1 MNRKV
6 KNLIIFLVIIV
17 MVELGVI
24 IISFSRNS
32 TQNTQNELGMSQSG
46 MGTPPEKPNGDAP
59 MQPGGGMNSN
69 GGSVTYTAT
78 REIAES
84 SDLSGETITS
94 TNSDENG
101 ILVTGGIEVN
111 ISDVTVEKSGDSDGV
126 DTSNFYGNNSAII
139 AKDGATLNIDGATVT
154 TNASGANGVFSYGG
168 SATTNNSSSDGTTVN
183 ISNSQITTTGD
194 NAGGIM
200 TTGGGTTVAS
210 NLIINTSGT
219 SSAAIRSDRGG
230 GTVVVDKGT
239 YTTTGNGSPTIYSTA
254 DITVSNATL
263 IAKASEGVVIE
274 GANTVNL
281 ENCDLTDSNTKL
293 NGQSTT
299 YKNVFL
305 YQSMSGDAS
314 TGTATF
320 TAKNSNITTTNGD
333 SFYITNTT
341 ATINLSNNT
350 IINNDTTGNFLRTQK
365 DSWGTTGSNGGNV
378 TLNMTNQ
385 TAKGNIVIDSIS
397 TLAMNLETESY
408 YEGAINSE
416 NTAKEITLKLDS
428 TSKIK
433 LTGDS
438 YVTTLE
444 DADTTYSN
452 IDFNGYTLYVNG
464 IAVNK

>member
-1 MNRKV
+1 MNRKL
-6 KNLIIFLVIIV
+6 KNLIIILVIIV

-46 MGTPPEKPNGDAP
+46 MGTPPEKSNGDAP

-101 ILVTGGIEVN
+101 ILVTGDIEVN
-111 ISDVTVEKSGDSDGV
+111 ISDVTVEKSGDSDGG

-200 TTGGGTTVAS
+200 TTGGGTAVAS

-239 YTTTGNGSPTIYSTA
+239 YTTTGNGSPAIYSTA

-263 IAKASEGVVIE
+263 IAKASEGVVI
-274 GANTVNL
+274 
-281 ENCDLTDSNTKL
+281 
-293 NGQSTT
+293 
-299 YKNVFL
+299 
-305 YQSMSGDAS
+305 
-314 TGTATF
+314 
-320 TAKNSNITTTNGD
+320 
-333 SFYITNTT
+333 
-341 ATINLSNNT
+341 
-350 IINNDTTGNFLRTQK
+350 
-365 DSWGTTGSNGGNV
+365 
-378 TLNMTNQ
+378 
-385 TAKGNIVIDSIS
+385 
-397 TLAMNLETESY
+397 
-408 YEGAINSE
+408 
-416 NTAKEITLKLDS
+416 
-428 TSKIK
+428 
-433 LTGDS
+433 
-438 YVTTLE
+438 
-444 DADTTYSN
+444 
-452 IDFNGYTLYVNG
+452 
-464 IAVNK
+464 